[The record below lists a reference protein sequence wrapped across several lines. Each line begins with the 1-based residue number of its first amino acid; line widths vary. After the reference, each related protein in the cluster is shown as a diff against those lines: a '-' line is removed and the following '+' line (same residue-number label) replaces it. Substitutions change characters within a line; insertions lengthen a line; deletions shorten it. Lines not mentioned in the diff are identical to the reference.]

1 MKTAAELKE
10 LVASVPDFPKPGIV
24 FKDISPLLKNH
35 FDDTI
40 AALCDLIDEATW
52 AKIEVIGGIE
62 SRGFI
67 FAAAMAQ
74 KMGKGMVLLRKPGK
88 LPNCVASAAYA
99 LEYGEAQLEMQRG
112 EGESMLLVDD
122 VLATGGTL
130 GAAASLCAEAGF
142 HVEALACLINL
153 KDLNQ
158 FNWNGLACACA
169 IEY

>member
-1 MKTAAELKE
+1 MKTVAELKE

-40 AALCDLIDEATW
+40 CAMCDLFDESTW
-52 AKIEVIGGIE
+52 ANIDVIAGIE

-74 KMGKGMVLLRKPGK
+74 KMGKGLVLLRKPGK
-88 LPNCVASAAYA
+88 LPNCVASQAYT
-99 LEYGEAQLEMQRG
+99 LEYGQAQLEMQQG
-112 EGESMLLVDD
+112 DGASVLLVDD

-130 GAAASLCAEAGF
+130 SAAASLCAAAGY
-142 HVEALACLINL
+142 HVEALSCLINL

-158 FNWNGLACACA
+158 FNWNGLSCQCV